1 MTQLNPD
8 ARRKIDVH
16 AHYLPPGYADQMRRA
31 GMIHPDGM
39 PDYPQ
44 WSPQL
49 ALDMYDEFGIETAML
64 SISSPGVHCGNDA
77 AARRLARQ
85 VNDAGAE
92 LVIKYPGRFGLFA
105 VLSMPDVEASL
116 QEIAYAFDVLHAD
129 GIGLKTNALGIYL
142 GDQRFDPIFDELN
155 RRSAT
160 VFIHPTSTTCWQ
172 SCAMGYPRPMIEF
185 PFDTARAVTNLIFSG
200 TLERCSNLHI
210 IVSHN
215 GGVVPFLADRIA
227 KMGNQLKLNQPG
239 AADPISYMRRLY
251 YDTAMTGSKY
261 SLSSLLQLTD
271 VSHIL
276 YGSDWPWYPE
286 AGVQATNQDLESS
299 TFFTDQERS
308 AIYRENALGFLP
320 PAISQTAAAAAA
332 AK

>member
-1 MTQLNPD
+1 MIQLNSEV
-8 ARRKIDVH
+8 RRKIDVH
-16 AHYLPPGYADQMRRA
+16 AHYLPPGYADEMRKA
-31 GMIHPDGM
+31 GLTHPDGM
-39 PDYPQ
+39 LDYPQ

-49 ALDMYDEFGIETAML
+49 ALDKYDEFGIETAML
-64 SISSPGVHCGNDA
+64 SISSPSVHCGDNA
-77 AARRLARQ
+77 AARQ
-85 VNDAGAE
+85 VNEAGAD

-116 QEIAYAFDVLHAD
+116 EEIAYAFDVLHAD

-155 RRSAT
+155 RRKST
-160 VFIHPTSTTCWQ
+160 VFIHPTSPTCWQ
-172 SCAMGYPRPMIEF
+172 ACAMGYPRPLIEF

-200 TLERCSNLHI
+200 TMERCPDLRI

-215 GGVVPFLADRIA
+215 GGVVPFLADRIT
-227 KMGNQLKLNQPG
+227 KIGNQLKLNQPG
-239 AADPISYMRRLY
+239 AQDPVSYMRRLY

-286 AGVQATNQDLESS
+286 AGVQMTNQDLESI
-299 TFFTDQERS
+299 TFLTEQDRR
-308 AIYRENALGFLP
+308 AIYRENALRFLP
-320 PAISQTAAAAAA
+320 RAISQMAAAGAG
-332 AK
+332 K